1 MPVAAGF
8 SKAKLDRLNEA
19 EQQRL
24 NVLANSVLLQQELAG
39 LAGAKEWLTQ
49 PLFHGGRVLNFLLP
63 TEDIQD
69 LPDSKV
75 SWLLSNLTWIKWAI
89 RNNKHQTSKTK

>member
-8 SKAKLDRLNEA
+8 SKAKLEAYKEA

-24 NVLANSVLLQQELAG
+24 NVLANLELLKQELSG
-39 LAGAKEWLTQ
+39 LAGAREWLTQ

-75 SWLLSNLTWIKWAI
+75 SWLLSNLTWIRWAI
-89 RNNKHQTSKTK
+89 KNNKHQTKT

>member
-8 SKAKLDRLNEA
+8 SKAKLEAYKEA

-24 NVLANSVLLQQELAG
+24 NILANSVLLQQELAG
-39 LAGAKEWLTQ
+39 LVGAKEWLTQ

-63 TEDIQD
+63 TEGIQD
-69 LPDSKV
+69 LPDNKV

-89 RNNKHQTSKTK
+89 RNNQHKTK